1 MAAIYNTICIEFLL
15 LYSLVPDSIN
25 KTTKISHELSTF
37 LCVCICIVYTQYMMT
52 GHFDRHSID
61 STDILRSFDG
71 VAETA
76 RKKINLFLRSH
87 YRKGIRRVESLKPSC
102 SVEQGDLFQQ
112 R

>member
-1 MAAIYNTICIEFLL
+1 M
-15 LYSLVPDSIN
+15 
-25 KTTKISHELSTF
+25 
-37 LCVCICIVYTQYMMT
+37 CVYVYTVYDDRS
-52 GHFDRHSID
+52 FDRHSID

-87 YRKGIRRVESLKPSC
+87 YRKGFCRAEFLKSTC
-102 SVEQGDLFQQ
+102 SVELGDSFQQ